1 MANQPTH
8 HAILVGIN
16 AYPDRPLNGCV
27 RDVQQIKSLLEQHTI
42 PTNIKCFTAT
52 PISLPD
58 KPGLEEDPALWP
70 TYSNVTAAIREV
82 TAGAQPGHCVYIHF
96 SGHGIRLPPM
106 GEFSDYGT
114 GDLALG
120 LLSRDATRIQPLGG
134 QLLAVLLNAMVTK
147 GLVVTLVLDCCF
159 AASIYRLERK
169 NVRFLP
175 YDAATFVMENDE
187 PTETI
192 AQASSGYRD
201 ISMQPSWLID
211 PNGYA
216 ILAACGPHEEAT
228 EVILGGVEHGALSFF
243 LVRSLKDFGM
253 SKRHRDVFYRISP
266 SFKANKLDQ
275 TPALYGNKNQ
285 EFFGPHTLATTRP
298 VIPAYKRQDTVA
310 LQAGQA
316 HGLREGDD
324 FVLYPSGVV
333 DDNAALHNNVITAR
347 VSNLGPLTSILR
359 LADGDKMVES
369 NCVAEPQT
377 KQCFHD
383 FAIAL
388 SDMIP
393 KPEEWFAAFQRH
405 SLVACRASEK
415 RPASFS
421 IDVVGDEYKIY
432 NKNGQ
437 QLENLPVLNRG
448 DVSPE
453 DVAALLEHIVRYEF
467 TKTLKNNTVSSEFS
481 SLFDVSIMTRSNKRF
496 DPDMTVDVEQ
506 DAGNKYMFE
515 LIVKN
520 NSPQELYLHVFSLG
534 PFWQVENAFYG
545 HAIIPAQNDE
555 EGFTGRFSK
564 KMRAMVPKEMRAMG
578 MRQCE
583 DTLKVIV
590 TSHPTSFD
598 LLEAP

>member
-1 MANQPTH
+1 MSN
-8 HAILVGIN
+8 N
-16 AYPDRPLNGCV
+16 
-27 RDVQQIKSLLEQHTI
+27 
-42 PTNIKCFTAT
+42 
-52 PISLPD
+52 
-58 KPGLEEDPALWP
+58 EE
-70 TYSNVTAAIREV
+70 
-82 TAGAQPGHCVYIHF
+82 
-96 SGHGIRLPPM
+96 LPPM

-192 AQASSGYRD
+192 AQTSSSYRD

-211 PNGYA
+211 PNGYV

-243 LVRSLKDFGM
+243 LARSLKDFGM
-253 SKRHRDVFYRISP
+253 NKRHRDVFYRISP

-359 LADGDKMVES
+359 LADGDTMAES
-369 NCVAEPQT
+369 NYVAEPQT

-448 DVSPE
+448 DVRPE

-481 SLFDVSIMTRSNKRF
+481 SLFDVSIMTRSKKRF
-496 DPDMTVDVEQ
+496 DPDITVDVEQ

-598 LLEAP
+598 LLELPKIGGLPKNKKGDMFRSGNKGSEEWISFNFPLRTSLAMSLA